1 MVEGGYG
8 DLDLGPLEVHGEHL
22 SQGHDVPPVVVAHIA
37 HQLVRVYFASGGG
50 GGEGSG
56 GSFGEEVHG
65 EYQAGQGAFQGRGAV
80 PHLHLDAD
88 AEFAEASL
96 EAVEADLTAGVA
108 VVGYGRKHVWAHRH
122 QGHIAVRLF
131 RGFHGG
137 GDEALERGRGD
148 VIRMT
153 LM

>member
-1 MVEGGYG
+1 M
-8 DLDLGPLEVHGEHL
+8 
-22 SQGHDVPPVVVAHIA
+22 PPVVVAHVA

-50 GGEGSG
+50 GGGGSG

-65 EYQAGQGAFQGRGAV
+65 EYQAGQGAFQGRGVV
-80 PHLHLDAD
+80 PHFHLGADAEFAEASAD

>member
-1 MVEGGYG
+1 M
-8 DLDLGPLEVHGEHL
+8 PL
-22 SQGHDVPPVVVAHIA
+22 VVVAHVA

-50 GGEGSG
+50 GGSGGGGSG
-56 GSFGEEVHG
+56 ESFGEEVHG
-65 EYQAGQGAFQGRGAV
+65 EYQAGQGAFQGRCVV
-80 PHLHLDAD
+80 PHFHLGAD

-108 VVGYGRKHVWAHRH
+108 IVGYGRKHVWAHRH

-137 GDEALERGRGD
+137 GDEDLELGRGD